1 MIETVSC
8 RFSLQF
14 NKSGTTGCRAMKQD
28 NPAYR
33 CGTYSSGC
41 LDAHQRWGV
50 QIAFED
56 GLEGRT
62 GSFDF
67 AHDKAY
73 QIIKHVS
80 QKYLPPKKCH
90 ICLADYIILLRTRG
104 YEWAIHLAV
113 HPKHILADWLRP
125 LNLES
130 ETRKFHSPFLLQF
143 LNSYPLVI

>member
-8 RFSLQF
+8 RFPCNSTNLGQPDVGQW
-14 NKSGTTGCRAMKQD
+14 NGITQHIVA
-28 NPAYR
+28 
-33 CGTYSSGC
+33 GC

-104 YEWAIHLAV
+104 YEWAHSSAIHLAV
-113 HPKHILADWLRP
+113 HPKHIPAEWVRP
-125 LNLES
+125 LDLES
-130 ETRKFHSPFLLQF
+130 ETRKSHTPFLLQF